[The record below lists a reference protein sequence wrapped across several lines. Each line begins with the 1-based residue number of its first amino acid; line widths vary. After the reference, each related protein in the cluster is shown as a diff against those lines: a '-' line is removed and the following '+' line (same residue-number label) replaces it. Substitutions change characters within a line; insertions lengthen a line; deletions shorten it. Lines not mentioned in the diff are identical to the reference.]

1 MVSTA
6 VGELNRPEKEAMD
19 KHSSG
24 SGFCR
29 CLSRR
34 FGVMVA
40 LMFPFTPQFF
50 HRVLTELVKEIG
62 EIFSDRTR
70 LRLCLPQGFQDLL
83 SQRGQ
88 LRQDLLRRAHMHPFD
103 RSGNR

>member
-6 VGELNRPEKEAMD
+6 VGELNRPEKGSMD

-50 HRVLTELVKEIG
+50 HRVLTELVEEIG
-62 EIFSDRTR
+62 EIFSDCSR
-70 LRLCLPQGFQDLL
+70 LRPCFLERIQNLL
-83 SQRGQ
+83 SQRH
-88 LRQDLLRRAHMHPFD
+88 RWRYILRRSAHMDPLH
-103 RSGNR
+103 RAGNR